1 MRLGQLWNRILSHQR
16 SAGRI
21 LDELEV
27 ELAVRD
33 YAHRK
38 LKGLPENPSRG
49 NLSVVIFWGVIVL
62 LGCVLWYL
70 LRSH

>member
-1 MRLGQLWNRILSHQR
+1 MRLRQLWNRILSHQR
-16 SAGRI
+16 SVGRT

-38 LKGLPENPSRG
+38 LKGLAENPSRS

-70 LRSH
+70 LRSQ

>member
-1 MRLGQLWNRILSHQR
+1 MRLRQLWNRILNHQR
-16 SAGRI
+16 SVGLT

-38 LKGLPENPSRG
+38 LKGLREYPSRS
-49 NLSVVIFWGVIVL
+49 NLSVVIFWGVIVS
-62 LGCVLWYL
+62 LGCVLWCL
-70 LRSH
+70 LGSR